1 MDTCPAFCHASPDH
15 AKRGTHVHISEG
27 VLSPAILGLGAV
39 LTVGGTALGLRRL
52 DYDRLM
58 TVAILA
64 AAFFVGSLIHIP
76 IGPSS
81 AHLIVNGLLGVILGW
96 AAFPAIL
103 VALMLQSVLFQ
114 YGGFTVLGVNAF
126 NMAFP
131 AVLSF
136 LLLRPLL
143 SRPGRMRAT
152 AAFCCGAFSVAGA
165 AVLTAAS
172 LAFTDEGFLQAAQLL
187 FLAHVPVMIVEGIV
201 TMLAIS
207 FLSRVRPEILSFAH
221 GFEGGSRA

>member
-1 MDTCPAFCHASPDH
+1 M
-15 AKRGTHVHISEG
+15 HISEG
-27 VLSPAILGLGAV
+27 VLSFAILGLGAA
-39 LTVGGTALGLRRL
+39 LTACGTAIGLRHL

-76 IGPSS
+76 IGPAS
-81 AHLIVNGLLGVILGW
+81 AHLVLNGLLGAILGW

-131 AVLSF
+131 AVLCF

-143 SRPGRMRAT
+143 SRPGRMRT
-152 AAFCCGAFSVAGA
+152 VAAFCCGALSVAGA
-165 AVLTAAS
+165 GLLTALS
-172 LAFTDEGFLQAAQLL
+172 LAWTDQGFLQAARLL

-201 TMLAIS
+201 TVLAVS
-207 FLSRVRPEILSFAH
+207 FLYKVRPELLLFAAGPAGERH
-221 GFEGGSRA
+221 A

>member
-1 MDTCPAFCHASPDH
+1 
-15 AKRGTHVHISEG
+15 VHISEG
-27 VLSPAILGLGAV
+27 VLSPAILGLGAA
-39 LTVGGTALGLRRL
+39 LAVGGTAIGLRRL

-81 AHLIVNGLLGVILGW
+81 AHLILNGLLGVILGW

-136 LLLRPLL
+136 ALLRPFLY
-143 SRPGRMRAT
+143 RPGRVRAV
-152 AAFCCGAFSVAGA
+152 AAFCCGALSVAGA
-165 AVLTAAS
+165 GLLTAAS
-172 LAFTDEGFLQAAQLL
+172 LAFTDQGFTQAAQLL

-201 TMLAIS
+201 TTLTVS
-207 FLSRVRPEILSFAH
+207 FLSRVRPEILGFAH
-221 GFEGGSRA
+221 SFEGGPRA

>member
-1 MDTCPAFCHASPDH
+1 
-15 AKRGTHVHISEG
+15 VHISDG
-27 VLSPAILGLGAV
+27 VLSPAILGLGAA

-64 AAFFVGSLIHIP
+64 AAFFVGSLIHMP
-76 IGPSS
+76 IGPFS
-81 AHLIVNGLLGVILGW
+81 AHLILNGLLGVILGW

-131 AVLSF
+131 AVLCF

-143 SRPGRMRAT
+143 SRPGPMRT
-152 AAFCCGAFSVAGA
+152 MGAFCCGALSVAGA
-165 AVLTAAS
+165 GLLTALS
-172 LAFTDEGFLQAAQLL
+172 LAYTNEGFLQAARLL
-187 FLAHVPVMIVEGIV
+187 FLAHVPVMIVEGIMTTLIV
-201 TMLAIS
+201 S
-207 FLSRVRPEILSFAH
+207 FLSRVRPELLRFASRS
-221 GFEGGSRA
+221 EGGIRA

>member
-27 VLSPAILGLGAV
+27 VLSPAILGLGAA

>member
-1 MDTCPAFCHASPDH
+1 M
-15 AKRGTHVHISEG
+15 HISEG

-81 AHLIVNGLLGVILGW
+81 AHLILNGLLGVILGG

-131 AVLSF
+131 AVLCF

-143 SRPGRMRAT
+143 SRPGPMRT
-152 AAFCCGAFSVAGA
+152 MAAFCCGALSVAGA
-165 AVLTAAS
+165 GLLTAMS
-172 LAFTDEGFLQAAQLL
+172 LAYANEGFLQAARLL

-201 TMLAIS
+201 TTLTVS
-207 FLSRVRPEILSFAH
+207 FLSRVRPELLRFASRS
-221 GFEGGSRA
+221 EGGIRA

>member
-1 MDTCPAFCHASPDH
+1 M
-15 AKRGTHVHISEG
+15 HISEG
-27 VLSPAILGLGAV
+27 VLSPAILGLGAA
-39 LTVGGTALGLRRL
+39 LAVGGTAIGLRRL

-81 AHLIVNGLLGVILGW
+81 AHLILNGLLGVILGW

-136 LLLRPLL
+136 ALLRPFLY
-143 SRPGRMRAT
+143 RPGRVRAV
-152 AAFCCGAFSVAGA
+152 AAFCCGALSVAGA
-165 AVLTAAS
+165 GLLTAAS
-172 LAFTDEGFLQAAQLL
+172 LAFTDQGFTQAAQLL

-201 TMLAIS
+201 TTLTVS
-207 FLSRVRPEILSFAH
+207 FLSRVRPEILGFAH
-221 GFEGGSRA
+221 SFEGGPRA